1 MEETPKTPEKKLNP
15 NREKLLQMSADAKSL
30 RDRMT
35 QEATDAKTAIWWQSQ
50 TLNAILLRYFY
61 KVPDGME
68 LGTFHQ
74 WKAKGCMI
82 KKGEKA
88 LTIWG
93 QPLKAQR
100 AEKALA
106 KGQEPPTEDEDGG
119 DYFPMCFLFRADQVL
134 TPEELEA
141 ERNQRQ
147 EKAEPKAK
155 KQEWEVFNLLTVDL
169 DSIV

>member
-1 MEETPKTPEKKLNP
+1 METTPQHPEKKLNP
-15 NREKLLQMSADAKSL
+15 NREKLLLMSADAKSL
-30 RDRMT
+30 RDRMA
-35 QEATDAKTAIWWQSQ
+35 QEATDPETALWWQSQ

-61 KVPDGME
+61 KVPEGME

-88 LTIWG
+88 ITIWG

-100 AEKALA
+100 AEQARA
-106 KGQEPPTEDEDGG
+106 KGQEAPTEDEDGG

-141 ERNQRQ
+141 EKAQRQ
-147 EKAEPKAK
+147 EKAEKREQIAKAI
-155 KQEWEVFNLLTVDL
+155 EALETVDFDTVL
-169 DSIV
+169 

>member
-1 MEETPKTPEKKLNP
+1 MEETPQKPEKKLNP
-15 NREKLLQMSADAKSL
+15 NREKLLQLSADAKSL
-30 RDRMT
+30 REKMT
-35 QEATDAKTAIWWQSQ
+35 QEAKDADTAIWWQSQ

-61 KVPDGME
+61 KVPEGME

-100 AEKALA
+100 AEQAKA
-106 KGQEPPTEDEDGG
+106 KGQEAPAEDEDGG

-141 ERNQRQ
+141 ERSQRQ
-147 EKAEPKAK
+147 NAK
-155 KQEWEVFNLLTVDL
+155 DKREQIKEAIEALQTVDL
-169 DSIV
+169 DTVL

>member
-1 MEETPKTPEKKLNP
+1 METTVQTPEKKLNP
-15 NREKLLQMSADAKSL
+15 NREKLLQLSADAKSL
-30 RDRMT
+30 REKMT
-35 QEATDAKTAIWWQSQ
+35 QEATDADTAIWWQSQ

-61 KVPDGME
+61 KVPEGME

-93 QPLKAQR
+93 QPLRAQR
-100 AEKALA
+100 AEQAKA
-106 KGQEPPTEDEDGG
+106 KGQEPPAEDEDSG

-141 ERNQRQ
+141 ERSQRQ
-147 EKAEPKAK
+147 SAK
-155 KQEWEVFNLLTVDL
+155 DKREQIKEAIEALQTVDL
-169 DSIV
+169 DSII